1 MNYQGKSLIGQWQC
15 FQSFQKKKKKSFFSL
30 VILKHFLSL
39 MDENNEGLAQVLKE
53 MLMAV
58 GLT

>member
-1 MNYQGKSLIGQWQC
+1 MFPVLS
-15 FQSFQKKKKKSFFSL
+15 KKKKNSFFSL

>member
-1 MNYQGKSLIGQWQC
+1 MAMFPVLS
-15 FQSFQKKKKKSFFSL
+15 KKKKKSFFSL

>member
-1 MNYQGKSLIGQWQC
+1 MNYQGKCLIGQWQH
-15 FQSFQKKKKKSFFSL
+15 FRSLKKKNNSFFSL

>member
-1 MNYQGKSLIGQWQC
+1 MTYQGKSLIGQWQC
-15 FQSFQKKKKKSFFSL
+15 FQSFQKKKKSFFSL